1 MVVGDEARWRS
12 TRALGHC
19 CCSRRQPW
27 FPARNN
33 ARGRRCEREFR
44 QEEEKR
50 WGCEGGV
57 LLEVVVGDDEV
68 LDRELLS
75 RSR

>member
-1 MVVGDEARWRS
+1 MAASMAGR
-12 TRALGHC
+12 
-19 CCSRRQPW
+19 CCSV
-27 FPARNN
+27 PAGTREREG
-33 ARGRRCEREFR
+33 ACCEREFR

-50 WGCEGGV
+50 WGCEGWGV